1 MPYNINKY
9 NGNLA
14 AVVEDGTVDNTFDIK
29 LVGKNYA
36 GYGEVQNENF
46 VFLLEN
52 FANST
57 EPAKKTT
64 GQVWYDSANKKLK
77 FYDGTKF
84 RTTGGAEVGTTE
96 PTGLSVGD
104 FWFNSGTKQLY
115 AWNGTGFTLVGP
127 QAVADAGL
135 TQLRSRSVVD
145 ESDAPHAIIE
155 AIANNATVYVISPD
169 EFTLKTATNPIT
181 GFSVIKKG
189 LTLVNTPNTTA
200 GVNVA
205 GVTSTDFRFWGT
217 ASNSEKLGGVSA
229 SSFVR
234 NDASSYPT
242 VVQRFADVGYTVGND
257 NDLEVY
263 IDGVTPT
270 VKNQLSDTI
279 IFQTTS
285 SGVLKTPLKLVG
297 SDILPGSNNVSN
309 IGSLTAGAGST
320 PLRFATVYATSFNG
334 TATQADSLNVGGS
347 YRTAS
352 EAAGNNT
359 IASRTSGGDLVA
371 NNFTGTALQAKYA
384 DLAENYLAD
393 TEYPIGTVLMVGGDK
408 EVTACQVGFRAVGPV
423 SEKPAYLMNS
433 ELDGGTAIALK
444 GRVPVRVT
452 GSILKGQ
459 RLVAGSNGT
468 AQAAMGNTADVFAIA
483 LESNEDVG
491 EKIIE
496 AVIL

>member
-29 LVGKNYA
+29 LIGKNYA

-46 VFLLEN
+46 LFLLEN

-57 EPAKKTT
+57 EPAKKIT

-104 FWFNSGTKQLY
+104 FWFNSSTKQLY

-145 ESDAPHAIIE
+145 ESDVPHAIIE

-200 GVNVA
+200 GVNIA

-217 ASNSEKLGGVSA
+217 ASNAEKLGGVSA

-257 NDLEVY
+257 NDLAVY
-263 IDGVTPT
+263 IDGVVPT
-270 VKNQLSDTI
+270 IKNQLSDTI
-279 IFQTTS
+279 TFQTTS
-285 SGVLKTPLKLVG
+285 SGVKTPLKLVG
-297 SDILPGSNNVSN
+297 SDVLPGLNNVSN
-309 IGSLTAGAGST
+309 IGSLNAGPGNT
-320 PLRFATVYATSFNG
+320 PLKFATVYATSFNG

-352 EAAGNNT
+352 EAAGNST
-359 IASRTSGGDLVA
+359 IAARTSGGDLVA
-371 NNFTGTALQAKYA
+371 NNFSGTALQAKYA

-393 TEYPIGTVLMVGGDK
+393 ADYPVGTVLMVGGDK
-408 EVTACQVGFRAVGPV
+408 EVTACQVGFRAIGPV

-433 ELDGGTAIALK
+433 ELVGGTAIALK
-444 GRVPVRVT
+444 GRVPVRVM
-452 GSILKGQ
+452 GSVLKGQ

-468 AQAAMGNTADVFAIA
+468 AQAAMGNIADVFAIA
-483 LESNEDVG
+483 LESNDGAG

>member
-9 NGNLA
+9 SGAQVAL
-14 AVVEDGTVDNTFDIK
+14 VEDGTVDNTFDIK
-29 LVGKNYA
+29 LIGKNYA

-46 VFLLEN
+46 LWLLEN

-84 RTTGGAEVGTTE
+84 RTTGGAEVGSTE

-104 FWFNSGTKQLY
+104 FWFNSSTKQLY

-169 EFTLKTATNPIT
+169 EFTLKTATNPIA

-200 GVNVA
+200 GVNIA

-257 NDLEVY
+257 NDLAVY

-285 SGVLKTPLKLVG
+285 SGVKTPLKLVG

-309 IGSLTAGAGST
+309 IGSLTAGPGST
-320 PLRFATVYATSFNG
+320 PLRFATVYATNFNG
-334 TATQADSLNVGGS
+334 TATQADSLNVGGN

-359 IASRTSGGDLVA
+359 IASRTNSGDLVA
-371 NNFTGTALQAKYA
+371 NNFSGTALQAKYA

-393 TEYPIGTVLMVGGDK
+393 ADYPVGTVLMVGGDK
-408 EVTACQVGFRAVGPV
+408 EVTACQVGFRALGPV

-433 ELDGGTAIALK
+433 ELVDSTAIALK

-459 RLVAGSNGT
+459 RLVAGNNGT

-483 LESNEDVG
+483 LESHEDAG

>member
-1 MPYNINKY
+1 MPYNINKF

-29 LVGKNYA
+29 LIGKNYA
-36 GYGEVQNENF
+36 GYGEVQNENYL
-46 VFLLEN
+46 FLLEN
-52 FANST
+52 FANSS
-57 EPAKKTT
+57 EPPKKIT
-64 GQVWYDSANKKLK
+64 GQVWFDSANKKLK
-77 FYDGTKF
+77 FYDGVKF
-84 RTTGGAEVGTTE
+84 RTTGGAEVGAVE
-96 PTGLSVGD
+96 PTGLSLGD
-104 FWFNSGTKQLY
+104 FWFNSSTKQLY
-115 AWNGTGFTLVGP
+115 AWNGVGFTLVGP

-135 TQLRSRSVVD
+135 TQLRSRSVLD
-145 ESDAPHAIIE
+145 ESDASHAIIE
-155 AIANNATVYVISPD
+155 ALANNTTIYIISPD

-189 LTLVNTPNTTA
+189 ITLVNTPNTTA
-200 GVNVA
+200 GANIA
-205 GVTSTDFRFWGT
+205 GVTSTDFKFWGT
-217 ASNSEKLGGVSA
+217 ASNAEKLGGVLA
-229 SSFVR
+229 SSYVR
-234 NDASSYPT
+234 NDTSSYPT

-257 NDLEVY
+257 NDLAVY

-285 SGVLKTPLKLVG
+285 SGVKTPLKLVG
-297 SDILPGSNNVSN
+297 SDILPGSNNVTN

-352 EAAGNNT
+352 EAASNST
-359 IASRTSGGDLVA
+359 VASRTSSGDLVA

-393 TEYPIGTVLMVGGDK
+393 AEYPVGTVLMVGGDK
-408 EVTACQVGFRAVGPV
+408 EVTACQVGHRAIGPV

-433 ELDGGTAIALK
+433 ELVGGTAIALK

-459 RLVAGSNGT
+459 RLVAGINGT

-491 EKIIE
+491 EKLIE

>member
-483 LESNEDVG
+483 LESNEDAG

>member
-14 AVVEDGTVDNTFDIK
+14 AVVEDGTVDNTFDVK
-29 LVGKNYA
+29 LIGKNYA

-46 VFLLEN
+46 LFLLEN

-104 FWFNSGTKQLY
+104 FWFNSSTKQLY

-217 ASNSEKLGGVSA
+217 ASNSEKLGGVAA

-257 NDLEVY
+257 NDLAVY
-263 IDGVTPT
+263 IDGVIPT

-285 SGVLKTPLKLVG
+285 SGVKTPLKLVG
-297 SDILPGSNNVSN
+297 SDILPGANNVSN

-359 IASRTSGGDLVA
+359 IASRTSSGDLVA
-371 NNFTGTALQAKYA
+371 NNFNGTALQAKYA

-393 TEYPIGTVLMVGGDK
+393 AEYSVGTVLMVGGDK
-408 EVTACQVGFRAVGPV
+408 EVTACQVGFRAIGPV

-433 ELDGGTAIALK
+433 ELVGGTAIALK

-459 RLVAGSNGT
+459 RLVAGINGT

-483 LESNEDVG
+483 LESNEDAG

>member
-14 AVVEDGTVDNTFDIK
+14 AVVEDGTVDNTFDVK

-104 FWFNSGTKQLY
+104 FWFNSSTKQLY

-189 LTLVNTPNTTA
+189 LTLVNTPNTTSGA
-200 GVNVA
+200 NVA

-257 NDLEVY
+257 NDLAVY
-263 IDGVTPT
+263 IDGVIPT

-285 SGVLKTPLKLVG
+285 SGVKTPLKLVG

-334 TATQADSLNVGGS
+334 TATQADSLNVGGN

-359 IASRTSGGDLVA
+359 IASRTSSGDLVA
-371 NNFTGTALQAKYA
+371 NNFSGTALQAKYA

-393 TEYPIGTVLMVGGDK
+393 ADYPIGTVLMVGGDK
-408 EVTACQVGFRAVGPV
+408 EVTACQVGFRAIGPV

-433 ELDGGTAIALK
+433 ELEDGTAVALK

-459 RLVAGSNGT
+459 RLVAGNNGT

-483 LESNEDVG
+483 LESNEDAG

>member
-1 MPYNINKY
+1 MPYNINKF

-29 LVGKNYA
+29 LIGKNYA
-36 GYGEVQNENF
+36 GYGEVQNENYL
-46 VFLLEN
+46 FLLEN
-52 FANST
+52 FANSS
-57 EPAKKTT
+57 EPPKKIT
-64 GQVWYDSANKKLK
+64 GQVWFDSANKKLK
-77 FYDGTKF
+77 FYDGVKF
-84 RTTGGAEVGTTE
+84 RTTGGAEVGAVE
-96 PTGLSVGD
+96 PTGLSLGD
-104 FWFNSGTKQLY
+104 FWFNSSTKQLY
-115 AWNGTGFTLVGP
+115 AWNGVGFTLVGP

-135 TQLRSRSVVD
+135 TQLRSRSVLD
-145 ESDAPHAIIE
+145 ESDASHAIIE
-155 AIANNATVYVISPD
+155 ALANNTTIYIISPD

-189 LTLVNTPNTTA
+189 ITLVNTPNTTA
-200 GVNVA
+200 GANIA
-205 GVTSTDFRFWGT
+205 GVTSTDFKFWGT
-217 ASNSEKLGGVSA
+217 ASNAEKLGGVLA
-229 SSFVR
+229 SSYAR
-234 NDASSYPT
+234 NDTSSYPT

-257 NDLEVY
+257 NDLAVY

-285 SGVLKTPLKLVG
+285 SGVKTPLKLVG
-297 SDILPGSNNVSN
+297 SDILPGSNNVTN

-352 EAAGNNT
+352 EAASNST
-359 IASRTSGGDLVA
+359 VASRTSSGDLVA

-393 TEYPIGTVLMVGGDK
+393 AEYPVGTVLMVGGDK
-408 EVTACQVGFRAVGPV
+408 EVTACQVGHRAIGPV

-433 ELDGGTAIALK
+433 ELVGGTAIALK

-459 RLVAGSNGT
+459 RLVAGINGT

-491 EKIIE
+491 EKLIE

>member
-14 AVVEDGTVDNTFDIK
+14 AVVEDGTVDSTFDVK

-77 FYDGTKF
+77 FYDGTRFK
-84 RTTGGAEVGTTE
+84 TTGGAEVGSAE

-104 FWFNSGTKQLY
+104 FWFNSSTKQLY

-135 TQLRSRSVVD
+135 TQLRSRSVVGD
-145 ESDAPHAIIE
+145 DDASHAIIE
-155 AIANNATVYVISPD
+155 ALVNNVTVYIISSD

-189 LTLVNTPNTTA
+189 ITLVNSTANT
-200 GVNVA
+200 

-217 ASNSEKLGGVSA
+217 ARNAEYLGGVPA
-229 SSFVR
+229 SSYVR

-257 NDLEVY
+257 NDLAVY
-263 IDGVTPT
+263 IDGVVPT
-270 VKNQLSDTI
+270 IKNQLSDTI

-285 SGVLKTPLKLVG
+285 SGVKTPLKLVG
-297 SDILPGSNNVSN
+297 SDILPGSNNVTN
-309 IGSLTAGAGST
+309 IGSLTAGIGST

-334 TATQADSLNVGGS
+334 TATQADSLNVAGS

-359 IASRTSGGDLVA
+359 IASRTSSGDLVA
-371 NNFTGTALQAKYA
+371 NNFTGVALQAKYA

-393 TEYPIGTVLMVGGDK
+393 VEYPVGTVLMVGGDK
-408 EVTACQVGFRAVGPV
+408 EVTACQVGFRAIGPV

-433 ELDGGTAIALK
+433 ELEGGTAIALK

-483 LESNEDVG
+483 LESNEDAG

>member
-14 AVVEDGTVDNTFDIK
+14 AVVEDGTVDNTFDVK
-29 LVGKNYA
+29 LIGKNYA

-46 VFLLEN
+46 LFLLEN

-104 FWFNSGTKQLY
+104 FWFNSSTKQLY

-217 ASNSEKLGGVSA
+217 ASNSEKLGGVAA

-257 NDLEVY
+257 NDLAVY
-263 IDGVTPT
+263 IDGVIPT

-285 SGVLKTPLKLVG
+285 SGVKTPLKLVG

-309 IGSLTAGAGST
+309 IGSLTAGPGST
-320 PLRFATVYATSFNG
+320 PLRFATVFATSFNG

-352 EAAGNNT
+352 EAAGNST
-359 IASRTSGGDLVA
+359 VAARTSSGDLVA
-371 NNFTGTALQAKYA
+371 NNFNGTALQAKYA

-393 TEYPIGTVLMVGGDK
+393 AEYPIGTVLMVGGDK

-433 ELDGGTAIALK
+433 ELDGGTAVALK

-483 LESNEDVG
+483 LESNEDAG

>member
-14 AVVEDGTVDNTFDIK
+14 AVVEDGTVDSTFDVK

-84 RTTGGAEVGTTE
+84 RTTGGAEVGTAE

-104 FWFNSGTKQLY
+104 FWFNSSTKQLY

-257 NDLEVY
+257 NDLAVY
-263 IDGVTPT
+263 IDGVVPT

-285 SGVLKTPLKLVG
+285 SGVKTPLKLVG

-334 TATQADSLNVGGS
+334 TATQADSLNVGGN

-359 IASRTSGGDLVA
+359 IASRTSSGDLVA
-371 NNFTGTALQAKYA
+371 NNFTGVALQAKYA

-393 TEYPIGTVLMVGGDK
+393 ADYPIGTVLMVGGAK
-408 EVTACQVGFRAVGPV
+408 EVTACQVGFRAIGPV

-433 ELDGGTAIALK
+433 ELEGGTAIALK

-483 LESNEDVG
+483 LESNEDAG

-496 AVIL
+496 AIIL

>member
-29 LVGKNYA
+29 LIGKNYA

-46 VFLLEN
+46 LFLLEN

-77 FYDGTKF
+77 FFDGTKF
-84 RTTGGAEVGTTE
+84 RTTGGAEVGSAE

-104 FWFNSGTKQLY
+104 FWFNSSTKQLY

-145 ESDAPHAIIE
+145 ESDVPHAIIE
-155 AIANNATVYVISPD
+155 AIANNTTIYVISPD
-169 EFTLKTATNPIT
+169 EFTLKTAVNPIT

-189 LTLVNTPNTTA
+189 LTLVNTPNTTG

-257 NDLEVY
+257 NDLAVY
-263 IDGVTPT
+263 IDGVIPT

-285 SGVLKTPLKLVG
+285 SGVKTPLKLVG

-309 IGSLTAGAGST
+309 IGSLTAGPGST

-352 EAAGNNT
+352 ESVGNST
-359 IASRTSGGDLVA
+359 IAARTSGGDLVA
-371 NNFTGTALQAKYA
+371 NNFNGTALQAKYA

-393 TEYPIGTVLMVGGDK
+393 AEYPIGTVLMIGGDK
-408 EVTACQVGFRAVGPV
+408 EVTACQVGFRAIGPV

-433 ELDGGTAIALK
+433 ELVGGTAIALK

-452 GSILKGQ
+452 GSVLKGQ
-459 RLVAGSNGT
+459 RLIAGTNGT

-483 LESNEDVG
+483 LESNNEAG

>member
-1 MPYNINKY
+1 MPYNINKF

-29 LVGKNYA
+29 LIGKNYA
-36 GYGEVQNENF
+36 GYGEVQNENYL
-46 VFLLEN
+46 FLLEN
-52 FANST
+52 FANSS
-57 EPAKKTT
+57 EPPKKIT
-64 GQVWYDSANKKLK
+64 GQVWFDSANKKLK
-77 FYDGTKF
+77 FYDGVKF
-84 RTTGGAEVGTTE
+84 RTTGGAEVGAVE
-96 PTGLSVGD
+96 PTGLSLGD
-104 FWFNSGTKQLY
+104 FWFNSSTKQLY
-115 AWNGTGFTLVGP
+115 AWNGVGFTLVGP

-135 TQLRSRSVVD
+135 TQLRSRSVLD
-145 ESDAPHAIIE
+145 ESDASHAIIE
-155 AIANNATVYVISPD
+155 ALANNTTIYIISPD

-189 LTLVNTPNTTA
+189 ITLVNTPNTTA
-200 GVNVA
+200 GANIA
-205 GVTSTDFRFWGT
+205 GVTSTDFKFWGT
-217 ASNSEKLGGVSA
+217 ASNAEKLGGVLA
-229 SSFVR
+229 SSYAR
-234 NDASSYPT
+234 NDTSSYPT

-257 NDLEVY
+257 NDLAVY

-285 SGVLKTPLKLVG
+285 SGVKTPLKLVG
-297 SDILPGSNNVSN
+297 SDILPGSNNVTN

-352 EAAGNNT
+352 EAASNST
-359 IASRTSGGDLVA
+359 VASRTSSGDLVA

-393 TEYPIGTVLMVGGDK
+393 AEYPVGTVLMVGGDR
-408 EVTACQVGFRAVGPV
+408 EVTACQVGHRAIGPV

-433 ELDGGTAIALK
+433 ELVGGTAIALK

-459 RLVAGSNGT
+459 RLVAGINGT

-483 LESNEDVG
+483 LESNEDAG
-491 EKIIE
+491 EKLIE
-496 AVIL
+496 AIIL

>member
-14 AVVEDGTVDNTFDIK
+14 AVVEDGTVDNTFDVK

-104 FWFNSGTKQLY
+104 FWFNSSTKQLY
-115 AWNGTGFTLVGP
+115 AWNGAGFTLVGP

-155 AIANNATVYVISPD
+155 AIANNTTIYVISPD

-189 LTLVNTPNTTA
+189 LTLVNTSNTTSGA
-200 GVNVA
+200 NVA

-217 ASNSEKLGGVSA
+217 ASNSEKLGGVAA

-234 NDASSYPT
+234 NDSSSYPT

-257 NDLEVY
+257 NDLAVY
-263 IDGVTPT
+263 IDGVVPT

-285 SGVLKTPLKLVG
+285 SGVKTPLKLVG

-334 TATQADSLNVGGS
+334 TATQADSLNVGGN

-359 IASRTSGGDLVA
+359 IASRTSSGDLVA
-371 NNFTGTALQAKYA
+371 NNFSGTALQAKYA

-393 TEYPIGTVLMVGGDK
+393 ANYPIGTVLMVGGDK
-408 EVTACQVGFRAVGPV
+408 EVTACQVGFRAIGPV

-433 ELDGGTAIALK
+433 ELEGGTAIALK

-483 LESNEDVG
+483 LESNEDAG

>member
-14 AVVEDGTVDNTFDIK
+14 AVVEDGTVDNTFDVK

-84 RTTGGAEVGTTE
+84 RTTGGAEVGTAE

-104 FWFNSGTKQLY
+104 FWFNSSTKQLY
-115 AWNGTGFTLVGP
+115 AWNGVGFTLVGP

-145 ESDAPHAIIE
+145 ESDASHAIIE

-189 LTLVNTPNTTA
+189 LTLVNTPNTTSGA
-200 GVNVA
+200 SVA

-217 ASNSEKLGGVSA
+217 ASNSEKLGGVLA
-229 SSFVR
+229 SSYVR
-234 NDASSYPT
+234 NDQSSYPT

-257 NDLEVY
+257 NDLAVY
-263 IDGVTPT
+263 IDGVVPT
-270 VKNQLSDTI
+270 IKNQLSDTI

-285 SGVLKTPLKLVG
+285 SGVKTPLKLVG
-297 SDILPGSNNVSN
+297 SDILPGSNNVTN
-309 IGSLTAGAGST
+309 IGSLTAGTGST

-334 TATQADSLNVGGS
+334 TATQADSLNVGGN

-359 IASRTSGGDLVA
+359 IASRTSSGDLVA
-371 NNFTGTALQAKYA
+371 NNFTGVALQAKYA

-393 TEYPIGTVLMVGGDK
+393 IEYPVGTILMVGGDK
-408 EVTACQVGFRAVGPV
+408 EVTACQVGFRALGPV

-433 ELDGGTAIALK
+433 ELVGGTAIALK

-459 RLVAGSNGT
+459 RLVAGNNGT

-483 LESNEDVG
+483 LESNEDAG

>member
-14 AVVEDGTVDNTFDIK
+14 AVVEDGTVDNTFDVK

-257 NDLEVY
+257 NDLIVS

-285 SGVLKTPLKLVG
+285 SGVKTPLKLVG

-483 LESNEDVG
+483 LESNEDAG

>member
-1 MPYNINKY
+1 MPYNINKF

-29 LVGKNYA
+29 LIGKNYA
-36 GYGEVQNENF
+36 GYGEVQNENYL
-46 VFLLEN
+46 FLLEN
-52 FANST
+52 FANSS
-57 EPAKKTT
+57 EPPKKIT
-64 GQVWYDSANKKLK
+64 GQVWFDSANKKLK
-77 FYDGTKF
+77 FYDGVKF
-84 RTTGGAEVGTTE
+84 RTTGGAEVGAVE
-96 PTGLSVGD
+96 PTGLSLGD
-104 FWFNSGTKQLY
+104 FWFNSSTKQLY
-115 AWNGTGFTLVGP
+115 AWNGVGFTLVGP

-135 TQLRSRSVVD
+135 TQLRSRSVLD
-145 ESDAPHAIIE
+145 ESDASHAIIE
-155 AIANNATVYVISPD
+155 ALANNTTIYIISPD

-189 LTLVNTPNTTA
+189 ITLVNTPNTTA
-200 GVNVA
+200 GANIA
-205 GVTSTDFRFWGT
+205 GVTSTDFKFWGT
-217 ASNSEKLGGVSA
+217 ASNAEKLGGVLA
-229 SSFVR
+229 SSYVR
-234 NDASSYPT
+234 NDTSSYPT

-257 NDLEVY
+257 NDLAVY

-285 SGVLKTPLKLVG
+285 SGVKTPLKLVG
-297 SDILPGSNNVSN
+297 SDILPGSNNVTN

-352 EAAGNNT
+352 EAASNST
-359 IASRTSGGDLVA
+359 VASRTSSGDLVA

-393 TEYPIGTVLMVGGDK
+393 AEYPVGTVLMVGGDR
-408 EVTACQVGFRAVGPV
+408 EVTACQVGHRAIGPV
-423 SEKPAYLMNS
+423 SLKPAYLMNS
-433 ELDGGTAIALK
+433 ELVDGTAIALK

-459 RLVAGSNGT
+459 RLVAGINGT

-491 EKIIE
+491 EKLIE